1 MQFNFEKQKN
11 IKASIYTSAIC
22 GTLLLLFIY
31 LRWEKKLPI
40 PVTPAPSY
48 MEVDLEP
55 PPVEP
60 KPIEPSPIT
69 PIKAATTADAG
80 NRKEMKGG
88 GGNTNK
94 EVVTGKTNTTITPIP
109 KAVYIP
115 TNSKSAPLV
124 VNDMFDYPVTINMPM
139 AGNEN
144 RPGKGSNIKGTGGGN
159 GTGDGVS
166 DGNGSGPG
174 NGGSG
179 GKKTDKSTFIG
190 NAKQAI
196 IYAII
201 QVNTNGVGKYIG
213 VAKGGNAND
222 AIHVDEINQK
232 LKEIHF
238 DKKDKPYQIRV
249 KFDFKYQ

>member
-1 MQFNFEKQKN
+1 MQLNFEQQKN
-11 IKASIYTSAIC
+11 IRASIYTSVIC
-22 GTLLLLFIY
+22 GIMLLTFIF

-40 PVTPAPSY
+40 ALTPAPSY

-55 PPVEP
+55 PPAEP
-60 KPIEPSPIT
+60 KPIEPSPIS
-69 PIKAATTADAG
+69 PINDI
-80 NRKEMKGG
+80 NGG
-88 GGNTNK
+88 GGNTN
-94 EVVTGKTNTTITPIP
+94 EDVTDDKTSTTTTPIA
-109 KAVYIP
+109 KAIYKGAN
-115 TNSKSAPLV
+115 TNIAPLNV
-124 VNDMFDYPVTINMPM
+124 PDIFDYPVTIIMPM
-139 AGNEN
+139 AGKEN
-144 RPGKGSNIKGTGGGN
+144 RPGKGSNINGTGGGN
-159 GTGDGVS
+159 GTGDGES
-166 DGNGSGPG
+166 DGNGKGPG

-222 AIHVDEINQK
+222 ASHVDEINQK
-232 LKEIHF
+232 LREIHF
-238 DKKDKPYQIRV
+238 DKKEKPYQIRV